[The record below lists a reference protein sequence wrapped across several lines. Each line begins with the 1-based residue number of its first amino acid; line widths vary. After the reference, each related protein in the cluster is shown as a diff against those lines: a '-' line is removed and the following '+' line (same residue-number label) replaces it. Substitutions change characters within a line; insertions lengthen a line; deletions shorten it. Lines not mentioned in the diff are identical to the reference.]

1 MAGALT
7 LFAPDCSSWGLPCR
21 GTSMRSFI
29 NPEGFES
36 YQFVANANCMV
47 SRMVLCI
54 MLILSRSSYF
64 LVEQPAQSL
73 LYMHK
78 RWQYLVNRVAWV
90 FQVFFW
96 MQLHGA
102 KSPKRSMFMGNLRTM
117 GMLDKGKYV
126 DKTGQQRFTGRAAE
140 LKASQAY
147 PRGLGACIRDL
158 YSEQLQ
164 GGPHGAPVI
173 SHSDGAFVID
183 DTPKAREANSMDPSG
198 SVLDESSLPDIK
210 LSNEQ
215 LLQHGEDL
223 GGDTA
228 AGALAGSGSFKLVF
242 PSVQENSSAIA
253 ILPQFLAVCGRK
265 IDSTTAVLDRVLM

>member
-164 GGPHGAPVI
+164 GGPHGGKIRELLENNGMQFPVVELQVQKFSTMSKETKKEGKWVTI
-173 SHSDGAFVID
+173 LDDRGTLYKDSNSD
-183 DTPKAREANSMDPSG
+183 
-198 SVLDESSLPDIK
+198 
-210 LSNEQ
+210 
-215 LLQHGEDL
+215 
-223 GGDTA
+223 
-228 AGALAGSGSFKLVF
+228 
-242 PSVQENSSAIA
+242 
-253 ILPQFLAVCGRK
+253 
-265 IDSTTAVLDRVLM
+265 